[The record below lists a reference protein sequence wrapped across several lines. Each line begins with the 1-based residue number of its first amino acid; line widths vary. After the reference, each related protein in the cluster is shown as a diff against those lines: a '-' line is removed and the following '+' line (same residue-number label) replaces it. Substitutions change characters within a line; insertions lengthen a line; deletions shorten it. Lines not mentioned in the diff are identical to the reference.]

1 MAKQA
6 VKRTELPT
14 VDEEAIEQ
22 QEIAGEQ
29 LADKAEAAAT
39 VAAGAQVGR
48 RQLDVPLAV
57 VEFSYLPRRIDLR
70 KLTKRQSGALRQLQ
84 EALSGEGVR
93 LADGSQI
100 KNPANAIKWLLE
112 SLAGA

>member
-14 VDEEAIEQ
+14 VDEAAIER
-22 QEIAGEQ
+22 QEIVSEQ
-29 LADKAEAAAT
+29 LAEKAAAASPVKMQT
-39 VAAGAQVGR
+39 ETRSVS
-48 RQLDVPLAV
+48 VPLASV
-57 VEFSYLPRRIDLR
+57 DFGYLPRRIDLR

-84 EALSGEGVR
+84 EALSVQGVR

>member
-6 VKRTELPT
+6 AKRMELPT
-14 VDEEAIEQ
+14 VDEAAIEQ
-22 QEIAGEQ
+22 QEIISEQ
-29 LADKAEAAAT
+29 LAEQAEAAAPS
-39 VAAGAQVGR
+39 APAQVGR
-48 RQLDVPLAV
+48 RQLEVPLAI
-57 VEFSYLPRRIDLR
+57 VEFGYLPRRIDLR